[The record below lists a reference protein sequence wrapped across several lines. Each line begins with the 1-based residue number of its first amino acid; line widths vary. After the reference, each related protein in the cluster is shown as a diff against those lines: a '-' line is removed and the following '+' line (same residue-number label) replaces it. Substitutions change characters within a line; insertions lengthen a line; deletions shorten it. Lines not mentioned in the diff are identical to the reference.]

1 MSNNI
6 GKLTT
11 PSGEGASIECT
22 SNYLKDNETEVIIIN
37 NIGTLRSNTS
47 NLYKS
52 LELTS
57 DPNEWAS
64 NGAYISLR
72 SSLAGYSP
80 SVINLLSSLNG
91 NITSLEIF
99 PNGDIVSYIKNST
112 DGTQHHRNIESIYSF
127 SNNHIQYTN
136 GLAICWLFVSNTGTS
151 AYTFTLP
158 IAFKDTEYRCF
169 GCDTGSAR
177 YSVAVQKLSTSS
189 VNIYCGEGTWGV
201 NVLAIGRWK

>member
-1 MSNNI
+1 MSSNT

-11 PSGEGASIECT
+11 PSGEGAYIEAKDDELYINKPITVESGFDTVLKRDVTNKALVIVGGTKMANSATLILRGIDET
-22 SNYLKDNETEVIIIN
+22 SYPTMPGSFAIRTRKADGEYGQLKGFEDDLTWNNKVI
-37 NIGTLRSNTS
+37 
-47 NLYKS
+47 
-52 LELTS
+52 
-57 DPNEWAS
+57 D
-64 NGAYISLR
+64 
-72 SSLAGYSP
+72 
-80 SVINLLSSLNG
+80 
-91 NITSLEIF
+91 
-99 PNGDIVSYIKNST
+99 
-112 DGTQHHRNIESIYSF
+112 SIYSF
-127 SNNHIQYTN
+127 GNNYIQYTN

-158 IAFKDTEYRCF
+158 IAFKDMEYRCF